1 LSAERHLLVVANE
14 TVVSPTLISAIEDR
28 APEGSLVT
36 VVAPI
41 SDPQA
46 GYVVYA
52 DTRRAAAR
60 RRLDRTMA
68 QLREAGILASGLVED
83 SDPASAV
90 KDALAQAEPPITSI
104 LVSTHPQKKSG
115 WLRRNTVDQVRRA
128 AGDVPVE
135 HVVVP
140 DLVGEGGKANV
151 LVVANETVV
160 GEPLLAKIR
169 ERAAASP
176 ASFLIISPQSD
187 PTRSAHP
194 DAERRL
200 RRAISEL
207 RGEGIETHGQ
217 IAHPDPHAAVMQAVE
232 EERID
237 EIIVS
242 TFEGARS
249 GWLRRDLVARLK
261 DDTGLPVEHVT
272 ATPEE
277 VPA

>member
-1 LSAERHLLVVANE
+1 MSPEHHLLVVANE
-14 TVVSPTLISAIEDR
+14 TVVSSTLIAATEDR

-46 GYVVYA
+46 CYVVYA

-68 QLREAGILASGLVED
+68 LLREHGILASGLVED

-135 HVVVP
+135 HLVVP

-176 ASFLIISPQSD
+176 ASFLIVSPQSD
-187 PTRSAHP
+187 PSRSAHP

-217 IAHPDPHAAVMQAVE
+217 VAHPDPYAAAMQAVE

-242 TFEGARS
+242 TYAGARS

-272 ATPEE
+272 AAPEE
-277 VPA
+277 VPV

>member
-1 LSAERHLLVVANE
+1 LSPEPHLLVVANE

-68 QLREAGILASGLVED
+68 QLRDAGILASGLVED
-83 SDPASAV
+83 CDPASAV
-90 KDALAQAEPPITSI
+90 KDALEQAEPPITSI
-104 LVSTHPQKKSG
+104 LVSTHPQRKSG
-115 WLRRNTVDQVRRA
+115 WLRRNTVDQVKRA
-128 AGDVPVE
+128 AGKIPVE

-140 DLVGEGGKANV
+140 DVVVEGGKANV

-176 ASFLIISPQSD
+176 ASFLIVAPQSD

-217 IAHPDPHAAVMQAVE
+217 VAHPDPYAAVMQAVE

-249 GWLRRDLVARLK
+249 GWLRRDLVGRIK
-261 DDTGLPVEHVT
+261 DDTGLPVSHVT

>member
-1 LSAERHLLVVANE
+1 LSAEHHLLVVANE

-41 SDPQA
+41 TDPQS

-68 QLREAGILASGLVED
+68 LLREHGILASGLVEE

-90 KDALAQAEPPITSI
+90 KDALAKAEPPITSI

-128 AGDVPVE
+128 AGKVPVE

-140 DLVGEGGKANV
+140 DVVQEGAKANV

-160 GEPLLAKIR
+160 GGPLLATIR

-176 ASFLIISPQSD
+176 ASFLIVAPQSD
-187 PTRSAHP
+187 PSRSAHP

-242 TFEGARS
+242 TFEGTRS

-261 DDTGLPVEHVT
+261 DDTGLPVTHVT
-272 ATPEE
+272 TSAEE
-277 VPA
+277 VSA

>member
-1 LSAERHLLVVANE
+1 LSAKHHLLVVANE

-28 APEGSLVT
+28 APGGSLVT

-104 LVSTHPQKKSG
+104 LVSTHPQRKSG

-128 AGDVPVE
+128 AGKIPVE
-135 HVVVP
+135 HLVVP

>member
-1 LSAERHLLVVANE
+1 MAEHHLLVVANE
-14 TVVSPTLISAIEDR
+14 TIVSQTLIAAIEDR

-68 QLREAGILASGLVED
+68 LLREHGILASGLVENC
-83 SDPASAV
+83 DPASAV

-115 WLRRNTVDQVRRA
+115 WLRRNSVDQVRRA
-128 AGDVPVE
+128 AGNVPVE

-140 DLVGEGGKANV
+140 DVVQEGAKANV

-160 GEPLLAKIR
+160 GEPLLATIR

-176 ASFLIISPQSD
+176 ASFLIIAPQSD
-187 PTRSAHP
+187 PSRSAHP

-242 TFEGARS
+242 TYEGARS

-261 DDTGLPVEHVT
+261 DDTGLPVTHVT
-272 ATPEE
+272 TSVEE